1 MITTACRFDPY
12 DEAER
17 LGIEV
22 GFDDG
27 RLAPDENG
35 VWLARTRTIVL
46 RPDLTVAMERST
58 LAHEL
63 GHAHFDHRLSSPTA
77 ELAAD
82 LYAAERLIRLDE
94 LVDEMRCS
102 PDIGRWALELGV
114 SGHLVKLFARVH
126 RPEIRAAFRHSDL
139 ARLAS

>member
-1 MITTACRFDPY
+1 MITALLRFDPY

-17 LGIEV
+17 LGIDV
-22 GFDDG
+22 RFDDG

-35 VWLARTRTIVL
+35 VWLASSRSIAL
-46 RPDLTVAMERST
+46 RRDLTVVTERCT

-63 GHAHFDHRLSSPTA
+63 GHAHFDHRMSSPTA

-82 LYAAERLIRLDE
+82 LYAAERLIRIDE

-114 SGHLVKLFARVH
+114 TGRLVKLFVKVH
-126 RPEIRAAFRHSDL
+126 RPELRAAFRHSHL
-139 ARLAS
+139 ARIAS